1 MELKKEL
8 QERPTQKLVDD
19 LKKKVQILQVL
30 QQKKILVHCNWNST
44 HLFWDYQST
53 MVLSTTTTTK
63 PCSPKQVVVG

>member
-30 QQKKILVHCNWNST
+30 QQKYPCLLQLEQYL
-44 HLFWDYQST
+44 LFWRPPIHHG
-53 MVLSTTTTTK
+53 VK
-63 PCSPKQVVVG
+63 H

>member
-30 QQKKILVHCNWNST
+30 QQKKILFT
-44 HLFWDYQST
+44 AT
-53 MVLSTTTTTK
+53 GTVLTFFGTT
-63 PCSPKQVVVG
+63 SPPWC

>member
-30 QQKKILVHCNWNST
+30 QPCLLQLEQYS
-44 HLFWDYQST
+44 LFLRPPIHHG
-53 MVLSTTTTTK
+53 VK
-63 PCSPKQVVVG
+63 H

>member
-30 QQKKILVHCNWNST
+30 
-44 HLFWDYQST
+44 
-53 MVLSTTTTTK
+53 
-63 PCSPKQVVVG
+63 

>member
-30 QQKKILVHCNWNST
+30 QQKYPCLLQLEQYS
-44 HLFWDYQST
+44 LFGDHQST
-53 MVLSTTTTTK
+53 MVLNTNSTNF
-63 PCSPKQVVVG
+63 